1 MYIICTRRRESVTRA
16 RTFLMPR
23 STLGGSD
30 GGPGDPRGRVG
41 GKREKRNKTK
51 CLPEPLSALSH
62 RTVACICLYVY
73 RTAYICTCIV

>member
-1 MYIICTRRRESVTRA
+1 
-16 RTFLMPR
+16 MPR

-51 CLPEPLSALSH
+51 CLPEPLSAVSH
-62 RTVACICLYVY
+62 RTVACICLYVRIL
-73 RTAYICTCIV
+73 RTAYNIIICIRIGKRKEDGEDRR